1 MYTDNLLLHIT
12 MQFLTMPEVEK
23 TTNRVG
29 GGIKGRKKNHYQ
41 KQFLKHRSHCV

>member
-29 GGIKGRKKNHYQ
+29 GGGGESKEGKKITIKNN
-41 KQFLKHRSHCV
+41 F

>member
-29 GGIKGRKKNHYQ
+29 GGGNQRKEK
-41 KQFLKHRSHCV
+41 KSLSKTIFEA

>member
-29 GGIKGRKKNHYQ
+29 GGNQRKEK
-41 KQFLKHRSHCV
+41 KSLSKTIFEA